1 MALKDNH
8 KMILK
13 IVALALV
20 ALLSVFWV
28 AEYAASPESHKGT
41 IEIIDQKTGTVMAL
55 SAATTAASVVVSAI
69 PGDAA
74 TPIASELADLSTMF
88 WIVLAALYLEKYLI
102 TIAGY
107 GTFMIIV
114 PAACLLFALYVWQK
128 DEKHKSLG
136 MKLLAL
142 GLVLF
147 LAVPSG
153 IKVANVIDQT
163 YESSISTTINEANN
177 AAKEAEKSG
186 NKGLFSGITDAISDS
201 IDYVKNILNN
211 FVEAFAVLLVTSCLI
226 PLAVLAFLIWFID
239 FVFGINI
246 NLPKMP
252 KKKALAHKTLALE
265 QATETSEP
273 TQEQ

>member
-28 AEYAASPESHKGT
+28 AEYAASPETHKGT

-186 NKGLFSGITDAISDS
+186 NKGLFSGIADAISDS

-265 QATETSEP
+265 QAAETSEP

>member
-28 AEYAASPESHKGT
+28 AEYAASPETHKGT

>member
-1 MALKDNH
+1 MTDPRFEMIGVHPQQPEPARKMRRHKPPYSTAL
-8 KMILK
+8 I
-13 IVALALV
+13 LALIV
-20 ALLSVFWV
+20 LPCLFCELFLGVEPGYMDLTQCNIAPNSEHLFGTDALGRDVFAMIWHGGRVSLMIGLISAVIATVLAMLIGSVSALLPRWLDALLMRFTDILLSVP
-28 AEYAASPESHKGT
+28 S
-41 IEIIDQKTGTVMAL
+41 
-55 SAATTAASVVVSAI
+55 
-69 PGDAA
+69 
-74 TPIASELADLSTMF
+74 
-88 WIVLAALYLEKYLI
+88 
-102 TIAGY
+102 
-107 GTFMIIV
+107 
-114 PAACLLFALYVWQK
+114 LL
-128 DEKHKSLG
+128 
-136 MKLLAL
+136 
-142 GLVLF
+142 LVLF

-265 QATETSEP
+265 QAAETSEP

>member
-28 AEYAASPESHKGT
+28 AEYAASPETHKGT

-69 PGDAA
+69 PGDAG

>member
-28 AEYAASPESHKGT
+28 AEYAASPETHKGT
-41 IEIIDQKTGTVMAL
+41 IEIIDQKTDTVMAL

-177 AAKEAEKSG
+177 AAKEAEKSE

-226 PLAVLAFLIWFID
+226 PLAVLAFLIWFMD

-265 QATETSEP
+265 QAAQESESI
-273 TQEQ
+273 QEQ

>member
-28 AEYAASPESHKGT
+28 AEYAASPETHKGT

-252 KKKALAHKTLALE
+252 KKKALAHKTLVLE
-265 QATETSEP
+265 QAAETAEP

>member
-1 MALKDNH
+1 
-8 KMILK
+8 
-13 IVALALV
+13 
-20 ALLSVFWV
+20 
-28 AEYAASPESHKGT
+28 
-41 IEIIDQKTGTVMAL
+41 MAL

-88 WIVLAALYLEKYLI
+88 WVVLAALYLEKYLI

-107 GTFMIIV
+107 GTFMIVV
-114 PAACLLFALYVWQK
+114 PAACLLLMLYVWQR
-128 DEKHKSLG
+128 DEKHKSLA
-136 MKLLAL
+136 MKLIAL

-163 YESSISTTINEANN
+163 YESSISATIDDANN
-177 AAKEAEKSG
+177 AAKEVEKEES
-186 NKGLFSGITDAISDS
+186 KGLFAGLTSAISDS
-201 IDYVKNILNN
+201 VDYVKNILNN

-239 FVFGINI
+239 FLFGINI

-252 KKKALAHKTLALE
+252 KRKALAHRTLALE
-265 QATETSEP
+265 QAVEAEEVTE
-273 TQEQ
+273 EQ